1 MILREMLSWIQN
13 TETEPKNVKSDK
25 LMQMMIPMENM
36 DILRTMMTMEKGYS
50 KRMKNISKNMDWH
63 LLMKKISFSSLKML
77 SDWKD

>member
-13 TETEPKNVKSDK
+13 TETEPKNEKSDK

-36 DILRTMMTMEKGYS
+36 DILRTMMTMEKIYS
-50 KRMKNISKNMDWH
+50 NRMKNISRSMDWH
-63 LLMKKISFSSLKML
+63 LLMKKISFNSLKML